1 LCRDAKLVFP
11 GDFRRGAVQF
21 KSAQLAPGVHGLTLT
36 RLADGNKF
44 PPPLFLDSLQISLLS
59 SAGSRTMAVA
69 AQQSAHSPNPSAV
82 PFIDLVAQHQTIAGE
97 VREAVDR
104 VFASQAFILGDEVA
118 QFETEAAAY
127 CDARDAI
134 GCASGTDALLLALM
148 ALDIGPGDEVI
159 TSPFTFFATAGAIHR
174 VGARPVFVDI
184 DPVSM
189 NLDPHRIEQAITPKT
204 RAILPVH
211 IFGQCTDMEPLW
223 RTAVRNG
230 ISIIEDAAQSIGAEY
245 QSRRAGVLGEIGCFS
260 FFPTKNLG
268 GAGDGGM
275 LTTDDQDLSQR
286 LRRLRVHGDR
296 GGYRHAEI
304 GLNSRL
310 DALQAAILRVKLR
323 HLDHWTE
330 ARRANAQNYE
340 RLFSQHG
347 LLDLVTVPNEQSGS
361 RHVYNQFTIR
371 VKQGRRDAL
380 LAELRKEQ
388 IGAAIY
394 YPIPLHLQDCFR
406 SLGYKP
412 GDLPAAEAAAAEVLS
427 LPIFAELG
435 AERQETVVRGI
446 ARGLG
451 RLSDDHADTSRL
463 RRVA

>member
-1 LCRDAKLVFP
+1 
-11 GDFRRGAVQF
+11 
-21 KSAQLAPGVHGLTLT
+21 
-36 RLADGNKF
+36 
-44 PPPLFLDSLQISLLS
+44 
-59 SAGSRTMAVA
+59 MAVA
-69 AQQSAHSPNPSAV
+69 VSPSAHSPSPTAV

-97 VREAVDR
+97 IRAAVER
-104 VFASQAFILGDEVA
+104 VFTSQAFILGHEVA
-118 QFETEAAAY
+118 QFEAEAAAY

-134 GCASGTDALLLALM
+134 GCASGTDALVLALM
-148 ALDIGPGDEVI
+148 ALDIGPGDEVV

-189 NLDPHRIEQAITPKT
+189 NLDPDQIERAITPKT

-211 IFGQCTDMEPLW
+211 LFGQCADMEPLW
-223 RTAVRNG
+223 RIAVRHG
-230 ISIIEDAAQSIGAEY
+230 ISLIEDAAQSIGAEY
-245 QSRRAGVLGEIGCFS
+245 RGRRAGVLGEIGCFS

-275 LTTDDQDLSQR
+275 LTTDDFELSRR
-286 LRRLRVHGDR
+286 LRRLRVHGDS

-310 DALQAAILRVKLR
+310 DALQAAVLHVKLA
-323 HLDHWTE
+323 HLEHWTE
-330 ARRANAQNYE
+330 ARRSNAE
-340 RLFSQHG
+340 RYQALFAQYG
-347 LLDLVTVPNEQSGS
+347 LLDLVTLPGESPDC

-371 VKQGRRDAL
+371 VKQGRRDSL
-380 LAELRKEQ
+380 LAALRQEQ

-406 SLGYKP
+406 FLGYQP
-412 GDLPAAEAAAAEVLS
+412 GDLPAAEAASAEVLS

-435 AERQETVVRGI
+435 AERQETVVRAV
-446 ARGLG
+446 ARALG
-451 RLSDDHADTSRL
+451 RLATDEQADAARL

>member
-1 LCRDAKLVFP
+1 
-11 GDFRRGAVQF
+11 
-21 KSAQLAPGVHGLTLT
+21 
-36 RLADGNKF
+36 
-44 PPPLFLDSLQISLLS
+44 
-59 SAGSRTMAVA
+59 MAVA
-69 AQQSAHSPNPSAV
+69 VSQSAHSPSPSAV
-82 PFIDLVAQHQTIAGE
+82 PFIDLVAQHQTIAAE
-97 VREAVDR
+97 IREAVER
-104 VFASQAFILGDEVA
+104 VFASQSFILGDEVA
-118 QFETEAAAY
+118 QFEAEAACY
-127 CDARDAI
+127 CDSRDAI

-148 ALDIGPGDEVI
+148 ALDIGPGDEVV

-174 VGARPVFVDI
+174 AGARPVFVDI

-189 NLDPHRIEQAITPKT
+189 NLDPDQIERSITSKT

-211 IFGQCTDMEPLW
+211 LFGQCADMEPLW
-223 RTAVRNG
+223 RIAVRHG
-230 ISIIEDAAQSIGAEY
+230 LSIIEDAAQSIGAEY
-245 QSRRAGVLGEIGCFS
+245 HGRRSGVLGEIGCFS

-275 LTTDDQDLSQR
+275 LTTDDHDLSRR
-286 LRRLRVHGDR
+286 LRRLRVHGDQ

-310 DALQAAILRVKLR
+310 DALQAAVLQVKLA
-323 HLDHWTE
+323 HLDRWTD
-330 ARRANAQNYE
+330 ARRSNAKRYE
-340 RLFSQHG
+340 ALFAQHG
-347 LLDLVTVPNEQSGS
+347 LLDLVTLPSELPGC

-371 VKQGRRDAL
+371 VKEGRRDSL
-380 LAELRKEQ
+380 LAALRHEQ

-406 SLGYKP
+406 SLGYKQ

-435 AERQETVVRGI
+435 AERQETVVRAI
-446 ARGLG
+446 ARALG
-451 RLSDDHADTSRL
+451 RLAADGNAEASRL

>member
-1 LCRDAKLVFP
+1 
-11 GDFRRGAVQF
+11 
-21 KSAQLAPGVHGLTLT
+21 
-36 RLADGNKF
+36 
-44 PPPLFLDSLQISLLS
+44 
-59 SAGSRTMAVA
+59 MAVVAPQA
-69 AQQSAHSPNPSAV
+69 AHLPVPPSAV

-97 VREAVDR
+97 IHEAVDR

-118 QFETEAAAY
+118 QFEADAARY

-189 NLDPHRIEQAITPKT
+189 NLDPHLVEEAVTDQT

-211 IFGQCTDMEPLW
+211 IFGQCADMEPLW
-223 RTAVRNG
+223 RIAVRRG
-230 ISIIEDAAQSIGAEY
+230 LSIVEDAAQSIGAEY
-245 QSRRAGVLGEIGCFS
+245 RGRRAGVLGAVGCFS

-275 LTTDDQDLSQR
+275 LTTDDSHLSRR
-286 LRRLRVHGDR
+286 LRRLRVHGDL
-296 GGYRHAEI
+296 GGYQHTEV

-310 DALQAAILRVKLR
+310 DAVQAAVLRVKLT
-323 HLDHWTE
+323 HLESWTQ
-330 ARRANAQNYE
+330 ARRANARRYE
-340 RLFSQHG
+340 ELFSQFG
-347 LLDLVTVPNEQSGS
+347 LLDLVTLPRELPDS
-361 RHVYNQFTIR
+361 RHVYNQYTIR
-371 VKQGRRDAL
+371 VKDGRREAL
-380 LAELRKEQ
+380 LLSLRQ
-388 IGAAIY
+388 QQVGAAIY
-394 YPIPLHLQDCFR
+394 YPIPLHLQECFR
-406 SLGYKP
+406 TLGYQR
-412 GDLPAAEAAAAEVLS
+412 GDLPEAERAAGEVLS

-435 AERQETVVRGI
+435 AERQETVVRSIARALGRVGDDGI
-446 ARGLG
+446 AG
-451 RLSDDHADTSRL
+451 RL